1 MSSDPSALE
10 APQLHKYGT
19 WQSCIYCSLPCCLGV
34 AVLAYMLSTFALIF
48 FYIFSSLLF
57 PFIQPWERSERLTV
71 SPFVL
76 GVARHQRK
84 LKQEAS
90 LFFTVAFGSTAS
102 PGWPRL
108 DDDKGSGLLWARCS
122 HRQTLR
128 VWCNWEQS
136 PSSLRCPRQLSAS
149 AWVLTM
155 KLICCHWGDGVR

>member
-34 AVLAYMLSTFALIF
+34 AVLAYVLSMFALLFI
-48 FYIFSSLLF
+48 YIFSSLLF

-71 SPFVL
+71 SSFVL
-76 GVARHQRK
+76 GVVRHQQK
-84 LKQEAS
+84 LKQE
-90 LFFTVAFGSTAS
+90 TAFGSTGS
-102 PGWPRL
+102 PGWPHM
-108 DDDKGSGLLWARCS
+108 DDDKGSGLLWARYS
-122 HRQTLR
+122 HRQALG

-136 PSSLRCPRQLSAS
+136 PSSLRCPRQLSAA

-155 KLICCHWGDGVR
+155 KLICCHWGNGVR